1 MAKSYNTSEQYKGVT
16 METFLIVAG
25 LILLS
30 IVFMY
35 NTLIS
40 KKNQVE
46 NIFAGLDAILKK
58 RYDLL
63 PNLVASVKEYMVHER
78 ITLEKITELR
88 TKGQRDTL
96 DDSAKIA
103 LEKQLSSMLGNLM
116 VAVENYPT
124 LKANENFLHLQGT
137 LNELEEQISAA
148 RRAYNQSVTDYNNAI
163 EMFPTN
169 FMANLMKLERK
180 EVFSVPSSERAN
192 VDVKNLF
199 QN

>member
-88 TKGQRDTL
+88 TKALGGNL
-96 DDSAKIA
+96 DNATKIA

-124 LKANENFLHLQGT
+124 LKANENFLHLQST

-199 QN
+199 KN

>member
-1 MAKSYNTSEQYKGVT
+1 
-16 METFLIVAG
+16 
-25 LILLS
+25 
-30 IVFMY
+30 
-35 NTLIS
+35 
-40 KKNQVE
+40 
-46 NIFAGLDAILKK
+46 
-58 RYDLL
+58 
-63 PNLVASVKEYMVHER
+63 
-78 ITLEKITELR
+78 
-88 TKGQRDTL
+88 
-96 DDSAKIA
+96 
-103 LEKQLSSMLGNLM
+103 MLGNLM

-199 QN
+199 KN

>member
-1 MAKSYNTSEQYKGVT
+1 

-96 DDSAKIA
+96 DDGAKIA

-169 FMANLMKLERK
+169 FMASFMKMERK

-199 QN
+199 QK

>member
-1 MAKSYNTSEQYKGVT
+1 

-88 TKGQRDTL
+88 TKAQRDIL

-169 FMANLMKLERK
+169 FMASFMKMERK

-199 QN
+199 QK

>member
-1 MAKSYNTSEQYKGVT
+1 

-25 LILLS
+25 VFLLIL
-30 IVFMY
+30 VFMY

-40 KKNQVE
+40 KKNQVDT
-46 NIFAGLDAILKK
+46 IFAGLDAVLKK

-63 PNLVASVKEYMVHER
+63 PNLIASVKEYMAHES

-88 TKGQRDTL
+88 TKALMGELKNSER
-96 DDSAKIA
+96 IA
-103 LEKQLSSMLGNLM
+103 LDKQLSSMLGNLM
-116 VAVENYPT
+116 VAVENYPV
-124 LKANENFLHLQGT
+124 LKANENFLHLQGS

-148 RRAYNQSVTDYNNAI
+148 RRAYNQSVNDYNNAI

-169 FMANLMKLERK
+169 MMANFMHLERK
-180 EVFSVPSSERAN
+180 EIFSIPSRERQN

-199 QN
+199 QK